1 MRFFTYKLTSSTPPI
16 IQISQTDGVMF
27 LSVQSGA
34 STGSCTVLGNL
45 PFKGLAPQTVD
56 ISASQGINLSAIS
69 PASPLDGIT
78 ITWGSGVVDVLIGF

>member
-1 MRFFTYKLTSSTPPI
+1 MRFFTYTLTNVTPSTI
-16 IQISQTDGVMF
+16 TINGIDGVMF

-45 PFKGLAPQTVD
+45 PFKGLTPTTVSL
-56 ISASQGINLSAIS
+56 SAGQGINLSAMS

-78 ITWGSGVVDVLIGF
+78 ITYGSGIVDVLIGF

>member
-1 MRFFTYKLTSSTPPI
+1 MRVFTYTLTSAGSI
-16 IQISQTDGVMF
+16 EINQLDGVMF

-45 PFKGLAPQTVD
+45 PFKNLTPSTVTL
-56 ISASQGINLSAIS
+56 SAGQGINISALS

-78 ITWGSGVVDVLIGF
+78 ITYGSGQVDVLIGF

>member
-1 MRFFTYKLTSSTPPI
+1 MRFFTYTLTSAGSITI
-16 IQISQTDGVMF
+16 NQNDGAMF

-45 PFKGLAPQTVD
+45 PFKNLTPQTVTL
-56 ISASQGINLSAIS
+56 SAGQGINLSAIS

-78 ITWGSGVVDVLIGF
+78 ITWGFGIVDVLIGF